1 MVQGSNDRRV
11 LRTKRLLRSVLGE
24 LIEEKGLDGIT
35 VSDLTE
41 RAGINRG
48 TFYLHYKDKNDLIHN
63 LEDEILSEVLTVG
76 EGLEDVTLED
86 VYVCYSQNR
95 PLPFAVGL
103 FDYLRENGLFVKA
116 LIGPK
121 GDPGFQPRFQT
132 AVMSELV
139 PGILNDRYRVSIT
152 ALTRYYI
159 AFQTGA
165 LISIIKSWLDHGM
178 EENSQEMA
186 RMTIAIM
193 FMAPGDPI
201 IMPQRDQSASAIPSH
216 AHELYELEREDGEAG
231 HARQA
236 DAAPDNDRQTIEK
249 EVR

>member
-11 LRTKRLLRSVLGE
+11 LRTKKLLRSVLGE
-24 LIEEKGLDGIT
+24 LVEEKGLDGIT

-48 TFYLHYKDKNDLIHN
+48 TFYLHYRDKNDLIHN
-63 LEDEILSEVLTVG
+63 LEDEILSEVLSVG
-76 EGLEDVTLED
+76 EGLEGVTLED
-86 VYVCYSQNR
+86 VYVCYSQST

-103 FDYLRENGLFVKA
+103 FDYLRENGLFVSA

-152 ALTRYYI
+152 PLTRYYI
-159 AFQTGA
+159 AYQTGA
-165 LISIIKSWLDHGM
+165 LISVIKSWLDHGM

-186 RMTIAIM
+186 RITVAIM

-201 IMPQRDQSASAIPSH
+201 VMPRRDQSETTVPSH
-216 AHELYELEREDGEAG
+216 AHELYELELDGDGSGQGQRAG
-231 HARQA
+231 IS
-236 DAAPDNDRQTIEK
+236 DKKKQTVEK